1 MSLKSVPSGDGDV
14 YCGFIF
20 RLEEPPRTA
29 HLKLFRQ
36 HDQYTTY
43 LGCCNFT
50 VSSGVS
56 KTAMVLDKDGTTV
69 QLAVLCDVVQH
80 IHQVLSARIPFV
92 HSLSPYAYVTSQ
104 VSYELTSRTV
114 TSPSSRICNNGDR
127 TRKIA
132 LDPRPHCHQ
141 DVARLGD

>member
-1 MSLKSVPSGDGDV
+1 MSLKSGPSSSGDLGDV

-20 RLEEPPRTA
+20 RLEEPPRIA

-50 VSSGVS
+50 VTSGVS

-69 QLAVLCDVVQH
+69 QLAVLCDIVQH
-80 IHQVLSARIPFV
+80 IHQVLDRNRLNQEILVPDWII
-92 HSLSPYAYVTSQ
+92 TSQ
-104 VSYELTSRTV
+104 VTKITS
-114 TSPSSRICNNGDR
+114 SDWQC
-127 TRKIA
+127 
-132 LDPRPHCHQ
+132 
-141 DVARLGD
+141 